1 MRFSPSFLEDIKDR
15 IPIADVVGR
24 RVTFDRKKSNQSKGD
39 MWGCCPFH
47 GEKTPSF
54 HCENQKGRY
63 HCFGCGASGDH
74 FRFLTELDGIS
85 FPEAVERLADEAGV
99 AMPIADP
106 KFVEREKKKASLYDV
121 MELAVQFFRDQ
132 LQTAEGAKARAYL
145 RDRRLSPS
153 VQEEFLLGYAPQ
165 SRSALKQF
173 LGSKGIEKEKIEA
186 CGLVVHGPEI
196 SVSYD
201 RFRDRI
207 IFPFLDAI
215 SRPIAFGGRALSADV
230 PAKYL
235 NSPETDLFSKSNI
248 LYNYAKARKAVARGG
263 SLIVCEGYMDVIAV
277 SAAGFQNAVAPLGTA
292 LTENQVE
299 LAWRVGGE
307 PILCFD
313 GDGAGLRAAFRSVDT
328 ALSGLKPGRSLRFAL
343 LPEGEDP
350 DDLIGRAGA
359 EAFQQ
364 VMDNARPLSDMLWN
378 RETEGRIFDTPEK
391 RAELERTLFGVVNQI
406 GDENVKRHYHQDL
419 RDRLASF
426 FGTSEQKKKSGYTK
440 GGYENRNGMGPS
452 RGAGGQ
458 RRLAFSESLMNSSM
472 VKSRAKT
479 GMKSSLGSAPLRETA
494 LVMTIINHPAIGVRH
509 FDEFAALEISHD
521 GLKTLHTALLHIFAK
536 VGEDGEQPTLESVGS
551 SIEEAGLGGEMELFE
566 TQIRYS
572 RIWQVLKEAAFED
585 AEEGW
590 LQSIALHTRSNT
602 LNEELKAAERL
613 FDETGDERSFERL
626 VAIKEEIANEVGT
639 EALIEG
645 FGLPSGRPPGNF

>member
-1 MRFSPSFLEDIKDR
+1 MRFTPSFLEEIRDR
-15 IPIADVVGR
+15 IPIADIVGR

-39 MWGCCPFH
+39 FWGCCPFH

-63 HCFGCGASGDH
+63 HCFGCGVSGDH
-74 FRFLTELDGIS
+74 FRFLTELDGLS

-99 AMPIADP
+99 AMPAVDP
-106 KFVEREKKKASLYDV
+106 QAMEREKKKASLYDV
-121 MELAVQFFRDQ
+121 MDLAVQFFREQ
-132 LQTAEGAKARAYL
+132 LQTAAGAKARAYL
-145 RDRRLSPS
+145 RDRRLTPAI
-153 VQEEFLLGYAPQ
+153 QDEFLLGYAPS
-165 SRSALKQF
+165 SRSALKEY
-173 LGSKGIEKEKIEA
+173 LGAKGIEKDKIEA
-186 CGLVVHGPEI
+186 CGLVVFGPEI

-207 IFPFLDAI
+207 MFPILDAK

-235 NSPETDLFSKSNI
+235 NSPETALFSKSNI
-248 LYNYAKARKAVARGG
+248 LYNYAKARKAVSRDG

-277 SAAGFQNAVAPLGTA
+277 SAAGFNNAVAPLGTA

-307 PILCFD
+307 PTLCFD

-328 ALSGLKPGRSLRFAL
+328 ALAGLKPGRSLRFAL

-364 VMDNARPLSDMLWN
+364 VLESARPLSDMLWN

-391 RAELERTLFGVVNQI
+391 RAELERSLFAVVSQI
-406 GDENVKRHYHQDL
+406 GDESVKRHYQQDL

-426 FGTSEQKKKSGYTK
+426 FGTEQKKSGYKK
-440 GGYENRNGMGPS
+440 GGYENKNGMGPS

-458 RRLAFSESLMNSSM
+458 RRLALSESLMNSSM
-472 VKSRAKT
+472 IKA
-479 GMKSSLGSAPLRETA
+479 GLGAAPLREVA
-494 LVMTIINHPAIGVRH
+494 LVMTIINHPVIGLRH
-509 FDEFAALEISHD
+509 FDEFAALEITHG
-521 GLKTLHTALLHIFAK
+521 GLQKLHLALLNIFAEA
-536 VGEDGEQPTLESVGS
+536 GQTGEQPSLESVRRG
-551 SIEEAGLGGEMELFE
+551 ITEQGLEGEMGMFE
-566 TQIRYS
+566 TQIRHN
-572 RIWQVLKEAAFED
+572 RIWQVLAEAAFED
-585 AEEGW
+585 AEDGW
-590 LQSIALHTRSNT
+590 QQSVVLHMRSHT
-602 LNEELKAAERL
+602 LKRELKVAELAFEEL
-613 FDETGDERSFERL
+613 GDEKSFDRL
-626 VAIKEEIANEVGT
+626 VAIREEVSKEDGT
-639 EALIEG
+639 EALIDG
-645 FGLPSGRPPGNF
+645 FGLSSGRPARSF